1 MANLFEIAS
10 KKKYRFPYKGP
21 IGTEDLW
28 DLAPAQLDS
37 VYKALNKMVKVQGE
51 DSLMNNSG
59 VDEDLKNQIEI
70 VRYIYTV
77 KKEEAAAKKTEAEN
91 KEKKKLV
98 MEILAEK
105 QNAALRNM
113 SEEDLQK
120 MLEELK

>member
-37 VYKALNKMVKVQGE
+37 VYKALNKTAKTQGE
-51 DSLMNNSG
+51 DSLMDNSG

-70 VRYIYTV
+70 VKYIFEK
-77 KKEEAAAKKTEAEN
+77 KKEEKEAARAAAEN
-91 KEKKKLV
+91 KAKRDRI
-98 MEILAEK
+98 MEVLAEK
-105 QNAALRNM
+105 QDEALKNM
-113 SEEDLQK
+113 SEKELQK
-120 MLEELK
+120 MLSETE